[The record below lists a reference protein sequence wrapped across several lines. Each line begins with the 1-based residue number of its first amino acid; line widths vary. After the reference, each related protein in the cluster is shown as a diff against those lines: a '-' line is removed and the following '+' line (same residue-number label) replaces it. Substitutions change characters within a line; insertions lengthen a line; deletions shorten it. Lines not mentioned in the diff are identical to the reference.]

1 MQLDVWTCN
10 CRVYFMALIFQNIY
24 DTQMRNGVKGSKAAV
39 EVMEYVGVKD
49 RADSLKAM
57 VDAETKAA
65 SSIDDAKQQKEI
77 SDGERDAT
85 DKTDT
90 EQSGL
95 SKDATNI
102 GCRNNIHVAE
112 GLSKDQCAY
121 YNALVYRTVRSL
133 VVLTTEQTTALAT
146 KQVVEQLAALKIKP
160 QPGTYFGIRYNVP
173 ESGESVTAP
182 HRRSPPLRE
191 DRLQVFVSGVMQARG
206 DEHRINPRDIIML
219 SDGGK
224 PGPQICCI
232 GLLLRCM
239 LLLWQ

>member
-10 CRVYFMALIFQNIY
+10 CRVYFMALIFQNLY

-39 EVMEYVGVKD
+39 EVMEYSGIKD
-49 RADSLKAM
+49 RADSIKDM

-65 SSIDDAKQQKEI
+65 ASIDDAKQQMEI

-85 DKTDT
+85 DK
-90 EQSGL
+90 EQCGL
-95 SKDATNI
+95 SKDATDI
-102 GCRNNIHVAE
+102 GWRNIHVAE
-112 GLSKDQCAY
+112 GLSKEQCDY
-121 YNALVYRTVRSL
+121 WNAIVYRTVRSL

-146 KQVVEQLAALKIKP
+146 KQVVGQLAALKIKP

-206 DEHRINPRDIIML
+206 AEHRINPRDIIML

>member
-10 CRVYFMALIFQNIY
+10 CRVYFMALIFQNLY

-39 EVMEYVGVKD
+39 EVMEYPAIKD
-49 RADSLKAM
+49 RADSLKDM

-65 SSIDDAKQQKEI
+65 SSIDDAIQQMEI

-85 DKTDT
+85 DK
-90 EQSGL
+90 EQCGL
-95 SKDATNI
+95 SKEPTHMLTRRD
-102 GCRNNIHVAE
+102 IHVAE
-112 GLSKDQCAY
+112 GLSKEQCDY

-146 KQVVEQLAALKIKP
+146 KQVVGQLAALKIKP

>member
-1 MQLDVWTCN
+1 
-10 CRVYFMALIFQNIY
+10 
-24 DTQMRNGVKGSKAAV
+24 
-39 EVMEYVGVKD
+39 ME
-49 RADSLKAM
+49 
-57 VDAETKAA
+57 T
-65 SSIDDAKQQKEI
+65 
-77 SDGERDAT
+77 AT
-85 DKTDT
+85 DDTDK
-90 EQSGL
+90 EQCGP

-102 GCRNNIHVAE
+102 GCGNNIHVAE
-112 GLSKDQCAY
+112 GLSKEQCAY

-133 VVLTTEQTTALAT
+133 VVLSTEQTTALAT
-146 KQVVEQLAALKIKP
+146 KQVVEQLPALKIKP

-206 DEHRINPRDIIML
+206 DENRINARDIIML